1 MKLRSLALNQ
11 FKKFTQTTRLDGI
24 GDGLNIVG
32 GPNELGKS
40 TLLAALRAVIF
51 EKYDS
56 KATPIKELQ
65 NTRNQAAP
73 VVMLEFELTDGIY
86 RITKRFLKKPYA
98 RLNCP
103 DGTELLG
110 EEAEEKLRALL
121 NFGKPD
127 NRGAKPESLG
137 MWSVLWVQQGDSFG
151 SLGIPESARSSL
163 HGALDSQVGAVLG
176 GRRGRELPQAVQ
188 VRLEKLVTPSTGRPR
203 GNYRSLGERVTG
215 LEELLNQLRDRRR
228 ELTEALDDLESA
240 QEDLKRLESGENDQ
254 TDQKELELARER
266 HVELSNLEERIRA
279 AKAESNLCAERLE
292 KSKRAVA
299 DREASRQTVTDQ
311 ERHLKKLGEELS
323 RLRQEENTARGLLD
337 SVRSEARELE
347 DAWTQSNAAESRQ
360 TRIVAAARRQDRL
373 RELEDRYKKAKDAE
387 ARLRKSERAAAGIS
401 VTDELLGV
409 IRKAD
414 AESKESA
421 GQLNA
426 AATRIGFEL
435 ESEGNQDITINGETL
450 PVGTTNVQAV
460 EETRIG
466 IPSVGVVVIEP
477 AITDRDKLLARQR
490 ENMAA
495 LDQAL
500 RNAGAENVADAESQF
515 ERRQQLMED
524 VKSAQRE
531 VMLYAPATD
540 DHEAGASGL
549 GAYIEGLREIAKTEL
564 KELRLKEPPILA
576 EAETALREAEKL
588 AAEARGEWTAKRE
601 GASGPEAQLNR
612 IRENIAKIEG
622 NQEDTAAR
630 HEANKKSLVDDVKE
644 FSDAQLGERV
654 AEEQL
659 ALEEQQSR
667 VASLEGQRGGDSLD
681 RLKARISRLE
691 KAVEGR
697 RKKRGDL
704 ETRMA
709 RLQGR
714 IAEADGA
721 GLDEQ
726 IELRERELELAQAML
741 ERSEREVKVLSL
753 LLETL
758 RDAESKAKE
767 AYLAPV
773 LSKVRPYLE
782 SLFPGAKIDID
793 ENLEISGLSRGSGYS
808 EQFHH
813 LSMGTQ
819 EQVAVLVRLAFAKM
833 LAEQGNPA
841 TVVLDDALV
850 FSDPQR
856 IERMFDI
863 LNMAANDI
871 QVLILTC
878 REQLFE
884 RLGGEALS
892 LETSSEEELVSA

>member
-1 MKLRSLALNQ
+1 M
-11 FKKFTQTTRLDGI
+11 
-24 GDGLNIVG
+24 
-32 GPNELGKS
+32 
-40 TLLAALRAVIF
+40 
-51 EKYDS
+51 
-56 KATPIKELQ
+56 
-65 NTRNQAAP
+65 
-73 VVMLEFELTDGIY
+73 
-86 RITKRFLKKPYA
+86 
-98 RLNCP
+98 
-103 DGTELLG
+103 
-110 EEAEEKLRALL
+110 
-121 NFGKPD
+121 
-127 NRGAKPESLG
+127 
-137 MWSVLWVQQGDSFG
+137 
-151 SLGIPESARSSL
+151 
-163 HGALDSQVGAVLG
+163 
-176 GRRGRELPQAVQ
+176 
-188 VRLEKLVTPSTGRPR
+188 
-203 GNYRSLGERVTG
+203 
-215 LEELLNQLRDRRR
+215 
-228 ELTEALDDLESA
+228 
-240 QEDLKRLESGENDQ
+240 
-254 TDQKELELARER
+254 
-266 HVELSNLEERIRA
+266 
-279 AKAESNLCAERLE
+279 
-292 KSKRAVA
+292 
-299 DREASRQTVTDQ
+299 
-311 ERHLKKLGEELS
+311 
-323 RLRQEENTARGLLD
+323 
-337 SVRSEARELE
+337 
-347 DAWTQSNAAESRQ
+347 
-360 TRIVAAARRQDRL
+360 
-373 RELEDRYKKAKDAE
+373 
-387 ARLRKSERAAAGIS
+387 
-401 VTDELLGV
+401 

-549 GAYIEGLREIAKTEL
+549 GAYIEGLREIAKTE
-564 KELRLKEPPILA
+564 LKEPPILA

-758 RDAESKAKE
+758 
-767 AYLAPV
+767 
-773 LSKVRPYLE
+773 
-782 SLFPGAKIDID
+782 
-793 ENLEISGLSRGSGYS
+793 
-808 EQFHH
+808 
-813 LSMGTQ
+813 
-819 EQVAVLVRLAFAKM
+819 
-833 LAEQGNPA
+833 
-841 TVVLDDALV
+841 
-850 FSDPQR
+850 
-856 IERMFDI
+856 
-863 LNMAANDI
+863 
-871 QVLILTC
+871 
-878 REQLFE
+878 
-884 RLGGEALS
+884 
-892 LETSSEEELVSA
+892 